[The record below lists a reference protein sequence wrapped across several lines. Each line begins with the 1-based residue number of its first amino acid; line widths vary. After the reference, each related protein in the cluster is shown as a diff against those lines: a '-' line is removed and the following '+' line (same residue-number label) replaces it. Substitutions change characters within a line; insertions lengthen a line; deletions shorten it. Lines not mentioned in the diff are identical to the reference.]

1 MYRGTPGN
9 FVHQNLEIEMIRSR
23 REYAHRGQRARY
35 VGAKFSYVTRA
46 RRPIRLKLLRENLL
60 FGPIYQLRRT
70 NAIFVTRFRT
80 HPGEPRESP
89 SL

>member
-46 RRPIRLKLLRENLL
+46 RRPIRLKLLRENLA
-60 FGPIYQLRRT
+60 QLRRT
-70 NAIFVTRFRT
+70 NANFVARFRT
-80 HPGEPRESP
+80 LVPF
-89 SL
+89 